1 MHMPESHLS
10 RSLQRALPYLRL
22 GFFLLI
28 GLILWFSS
36 AATDVEFHLALGF
49 WFSAAG
55 CDFLFSVLP
64 TEYRAVR
71 LGLRLLSG
79 LCGIIFVAIVALELS
94 GNSLIEQWLR

>member
-1 MHMPESHLS
+1 L
-10 RSLQRALPYLRL
+10 LQRALPYLRL

-28 GLILWFSS
+28 GLILWFST

-55 CDFLFSVLP
+55 CDFLFSMIP
-64 TEYRAVR
+64 AQYRAAR

-79 LCGIIFVAIVALELS
+79 LCGVILVAIVVLQLS
-94 GNSLIEQWLR
+94 GSSLIEQWLQ